1 MDDFMADLI
10 KVMVL
15 SILLGMILSG
25 CTVSIMLTHSN
36 GTDND
41 VEATPT
47 TEAKTDAKLSVPAGY
62 P

>member
-1 MDDFMADLI
+1 MDENMSNLI
-10 KVMVL
+10 KVVL
-15 SILLGMILSG
+15 FSIILGMLLSS
-25 CTVSIMLTHSN
+25 CTVTIMLTHSQ

-47 TEAKTDAKLSVPAGY
+47 TEAKTDAEVSVPAI